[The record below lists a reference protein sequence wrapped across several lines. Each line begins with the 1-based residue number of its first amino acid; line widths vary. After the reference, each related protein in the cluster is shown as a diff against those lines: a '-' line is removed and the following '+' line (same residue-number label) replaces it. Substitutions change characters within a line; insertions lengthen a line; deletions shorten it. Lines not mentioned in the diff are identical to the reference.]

1 MGMKIVTGRTGAA
14 HVTSADDGARNAG
27 IIGTGKYI
35 FDIGNKFAYEI
46 ISNNLIRVKDGYGI
60 NQGRQFGIE
69 HADYEECEIDNG
81 LQGVK
86 RTDLIVAKYKRDSLT
101 GLESVTIAVI
111 KGTSGDNYTDPE
123 YVEGNILNG
132 DDEDDFLLYRVK
144 INGLAIEKVE
154 TMFNTLL
161 DVKSIYDKLVAVNN
175 LAAAAVP
182 NSKIT
187 QSSAVTTSGYV
198 LDAREKNASI
208 SGTLAYMLNSF
219 CGKLDLIW
227 YNTGSNF
234 TTDDDATSLK
244 GYIITAPEEY
254 MMFLIYSTD
263 GNCSVLGNW
272 DNCVSY
278 LHQFLNVHSDNEYA
292 AAIAYRKVTLGIA
305 RVSSGGYFKNIVF
318 DKAYYKGVAAN
329 SQTKPY
335 NGSCV
340 PLRIYGVRK

>member
-154 TMFNTLL
+154 RMFSIIATLDSLYKANNTGKVDLVWSNDGTNFNSVDSYNASQEIVVPKNYDSFIIL
-161 DVKSIYDKLVAVNN
+161 STGGTVTHILNVFDTESNIISVLNIEKTIYQLFW
-175 LAAAAVP
+175 AARKVCVDIAVP
-182 NSKIT
+182 PT
-187 QSSAVTTSGYV
+187 GSSDNYDRCLRFDPCYYRPYEAGGTF
-198 LDAREKNASI
+198 
-208 SGTLAYMLNSF
+208 TLA
-219 CGKLDLIW
+219 
-227 YNTGSNF
+227 
-234 TTDDDATSLK
+234 
-244 GYIITAPEEY
+244 
-254 MMFLIYSTD
+254 
-263 GNCSVLGNW
+263 
-272 DNCVSY
+272 
-278 LHQFLNVHSDNEYA
+278 
-292 AAIAYRKVTLGIA
+292 
-305 RVSSGGYFKNIVF
+305 
-318 DKAYYKGVAAN
+318 
-329 SQTKPY
+329 
-335 NGSCV
+335 NGCCV
-340 PLRIYGVRK
+340 PFRIYGIRK

>member
-154 TMFNTLL
+154 TMFNTIGTIK
-161 DVKSIYDKLVAVNN
+161 DIYDR
-175 LAAAAVP
+175 AVP

-187 QSSAVTTSGYV
+187 QSSNITTSGYV

-208 SGTLAYMLNSF
+208 IGTLAYMLNNFST
-219 CGKLDLIW
+219 KIDLLW
-227 YNTGSNF
+227 SNNGSNF
-234 TTDDDATSLK
+234 SKPNGALTQQCLVSVQNLDKELYDNF
-244 GYIITAPEEY
+244 IIMYGQGQLAGIRNY
-254 MMFLIYSTD
+254 DGALCYLI
-263 GNCSVLGNW
+263 
-272 DNCVSY
+272 
-278 LHQFLNVHSDNEYA
+278 QFLNLTTPENNVY
-292 AAIAYRKVTLGIA
+292 IAFREVKVERMVEDIEGHKLYTSSILIYGCQH
-305 RVSSGGYFKNIVF
+305 RSVVSGGSLAINNNNNIP
-318 DKAYYKGVAAN
+318 YK
-329 SQTKPY
+329 
-335 NGSCV
+335 
-340 PLRIYGVRK
+340 IYGIRK

>member
-111 KGTSGDNYTDPE
+111 KGTSGDNYADPE
-123 YVEGNILNG
+123 YVEGNIING

-154 TMFNTLL
+154 RMFSISTTLDSLYKANNTGKVDLVWSNDGTNFNSTDSYNVSQEIVVPKNYDSFIIL
-161 DVKSIYDKLVAVNN
+161 STGGTVTHILNVFDTESNIISVLNIKKTIYRLFWAVRKVCVDI
-175 LAAAAVP
+175 AVP
-182 NSKIT
+182 PT
-187 QSSAVTTSGYV
+187 GSSDNYDRCLRFDPCYYRPYEAGGTF
-198 LDAREKNASI
+198 
-208 SGTLAYMLNSF
+208 TLAN
-219 CGKLDLIW
+219 
-227 YNTGSNF
+227 
-234 TTDDDATSLK
+234 
-244 GYIITAPEEY
+244 GY
-254 MMFLIYSTD
+254 
-263 GNCSVLGNW
+263 
-272 DNCVSY
+272 
-278 LHQFLNVHSDNEYA
+278 
-292 AAIAYRKVTLGIA
+292 
-305 RVSSGGYFKNIVF
+305 
-318 DKAYYKGVAAN
+318 
-329 SQTKPY
+329 
-335 NGSCV
+335 CV
-340 PLRIYGVRK
+340 PFRIYGIRK

>member
-35 FDIGNKFAYEI
+35 FNIGNKFAYEI

-111 KGTSGDNYTDPE
+111 KGTSGDNYADPE
-123 YVEGNILNG
+123 YVEGNIING

-154 TMFNTLL
+154 RMFSISTTLDSLYKANNTGKVDLVWSNDGTNFNSTDSYNVSQEIVVPKNYDSFIIL
-161 DVKSIYDKLVAVNN
+161 STGGTVTHILNVFDTKSNIISVLNIEKTIYRLFW
-175 LAAAAVP
+175 AARKVCVDIAVP
-182 NSKIT
+182 PT
-187 QSSAVTTSGYV
+187 GSSDNYDRCLRFDPCYYRPYEAGGTF
-198 LDAREKNASI
+198 
-208 SGTLAYMLNSF
+208 TLA
-219 CGKLDLIW
+219 
-227 YNTGSNF
+227 
-234 TTDDDATSLK
+234 
-244 GYIITAPEEY
+244 
-254 MMFLIYSTD
+254 
-263 GNCSVLGNW
+263 
-272 DNCVSY
+272 
-278 LHQFLNVHSDNEYA
+278 
-292 AAIAYRKVTLGIA
+292 
-305 RVSSGGYFKNIVF
+305 
-318 DKAYYKGVAAN
+318 
-329 SQTKPY
+329 
-335 NGSCV
+335 NGCCV
-340 PLRIYGVRK
+340 PFRIYGIRK

>member
-35 FDIGNKFAYEI
+35 FDIGNNFAYEI

-111 KGTSGDNYTDPE
+111 KGTSGDNYADPE
-123 YVEGNILNG
+123 YVEGNIING

-154 TMFNTLL
+154 RMFSISTTLDSLYKANNTGKVDLVWSNDGTNFNSTDSYNVSQEIVVPKNYDSFIIL
-161 DVKSIYDKLVAVNN
+161 STGGTVTHILNVFDTESNIISVLNIEKTIYQLFW
-175 LAAAAVP
+175 AARKVCVDIAVP
-182 NSKIT
+182 PT
-187 QSSAVTTSGYV
+187 GSSDNYDRCLRFDPCYYRPYEAGGTF
-198 LDAREKNASI
+198 
-208 SGTLAYMLNSF
+208 TLA
-219 CGKLDLIW
+219 
-227 YNTGSNF
+227 
-234 TTDDDATSLK
+234 
-244 GYIITAPEEY
+244 
-254 MMFLIYSTD
+254 
-263 GNCSVLGNW
+263 
-272 DNCVSY
+272 
-278 LHQFLNVHSDNEYA
+278 
-292 AAIAYRKVTLGIA
+292 
-305 RVSSGGYFKNIVF
+305 
-318 DKAYYKGVAAN
+318 
-329 SQTKPY
+329 
-335 NGSCV
+335 NGCCV
-340 PLRIYGVRK
+340 PFRIYGIRK

>member
-111 KGTSGDNYTDPE
+111 KGTSGDNYADPE
-123 YVEGNILNG
+123 YVEGNIING

-154 TMFNTLL
+154 RMFSISTTLDSLYKANNTGKVDLVWSNDGTNFNSTDSYNVSQEIVVPKNYDSFIIL
-161 DVKSIYDKLVAVNN
+161 STGGTVTHILNVFDTESNIISVLNIEKTIYQLFWAERKVCVDI
-175 LAAAAVP
+175 AVP
-182 NSKIT
+182 PT
-187 QSSAVTTSGYV
+187 GSSDNYDRCLRFDPCYYRPYEAGGTF
-198 LDAREKNASI
+198 
-208 SGTLAYMLNSF
+208 TLA
-219 CGKLDLIW
+219 
-227 YNTGSNF
+227 
-234 TTDDDATSLK
+234 
-244 GYIITAPEEY
+244 
-254 MMFLIYSTD
+254 
-263 GNCSVLGNW
+263 
-272 DNCVSY
+272 
-278 LHQFLNVHSDNEYA
+278 
-292 AAIAYRKVTLGIA
+292 
-305 RVSSGGYFKNIVF
+305 
-318 DKAYYKGVAAN
+318 
-329 SQTKPY
+329 
-335 NGSCV
+335 NGCCV
-340 PLRIYGVRK
+340 PFRIYGIRK

>member
-111 KGTSGDNYTDPE
+111 KGTSGDNYADPE
-123 YVEGNILNG
+123 YVEGNIING

-154 TMFNTLL
+154 RMFSISTTLDSLYKANNTGKVDLVWSNDGTNFNSTDSYNVSQEIVVPKNYDSFIIL
-161 DVKSIYDKLVAVNN
+161 STGGTVTHILNVFDTKSNIISVLNIEKTIYRLFW
-175 LAAAAVP
+175 AARKVCVDIAVP
-182 NSKIT
+182 PT
-187 QSSAVTTSGYV
+187 GSSDNYDRCLRFDPCYYRPYEAGGTF
-198 LDAREKNASI
+198 
-208 SGTLAYMLNSF
+208 TLA
-219 CGKLDLIW
+219 
-227 YNTGSNF
+227 
-234 TTDDDATSLK
+234 
-244 GYIITAPEEY
+244 
-254 MMFLIYSTD
+254 
-263 GNCSVLGNW
+263 
-272 DNCVSY
+272 
-278 LHQFLNVHSDNEYA
+278 
-292 AAIAYRKVTLGIA
+292 
-305 RVSSGGYFKNIVF
+305 
-318 DKAYYKGVAAN
+318 
-329 SQTKPY
+329 
-335 NGSCV
+335 NGCCV
-340 PLRIYGVRK
+340 PFRIYGIRK

>member
-111 KGTSGDNYTDPE
+111 KGTSGDNYADPE
-123 YVEGNILNG
+123 YVEGNIING

-154 TMFNTLL
+154 RMFSISTTLDSLYKANNTGKVDLVWSNDGTNFNSTNSYNVSQEIVVPKNYDSFIIL
-161 DVKSIYDKLVAVNN
+161 STGGTVTHILNVFDTKSNIISVLNIEKTIYRLFW
-175 LAAAAVP
+175 AARKVCVDIAVP
-182 NSKIT
+182 PT
-187 QSSAVTTSGYV
+187 GSSDNYDRCLRFDPCYYRPYEDRGTF
-198 LDAREKNASI
+198 
-208 SGTLAYMLNSF
+208 TLA
-219 CGKLDLIW
+219 
-227 YNTGSNF
+227 
-234 TTDDDATSLK
+234 
-244 GYIITAPEEY
+244 
-254 MMFLIYSTD
+254 
-263 GNCSVLGNW
+263 
-272 DNCVSY
+272 
-278 LHQFLNVHSDNEYA
+278 
-292 AAIAYRKVTLGIA
+292 
-305 RVSSGGYFKNIVF
+305 
-318 DKAYYKGVAAN
+318 
-329 SQTKPY
+329 
-335 NGSCV
+335 NGCCV
-340 PLRIYGVRK
+340 PFRIYGIRK

>member
-111 KGTSGDNYTDPE
+111 KGTSGDNYADPE
-123 YVEGNILNG
+123 YVEGNIING

-154 TMFNTLL
+154 RMFSISTTLDSLYKANNTGKVDLVWSNDGTNFNSTDSYNVSQEIVVPKNYDSFIIL
-161 DVKSIYDKLVAVNN
+161 STGGTVTHILNVFDTESNIILVLNIKKTIYRLF
-175 LAAAAVP
+175 LAARKVCVDIAVP
-182 NSKIT
+182 PT
-187 QSSAVTTSGYV
+187 GSSDNYDRCLRFDPCYYRPYEAGGTF
-198 LDAREKNASI
+198 
-208 SGTLAYMLNSF
+208 TLANRY
-219 CGKLDLIW
+219 
-227 YNTGSNF
+227 
-234 TTDDDATSLK
+234 
-244 GYIITAPEEY
+244 
-254 MMFLIYSTD
+254 
-263 GNCSVLGNW
+263 
-272 DNCVSY
+272 
-278 LHQFLNVHSDNEYA
+278 
-292 AAIAYRKVTLGIA
+292 
-305 RVSSGGYFKNIVF
+305 
-318 DKAYYKGVAAN
+318 
-329 SQTKPY
+329 
-335 NGSCV
+335 CV
-340 PLRIYGVRK
+340 PFRIYGIRK

>member
-111 KGTSGDNYTDPE
+111 KGTSGDNYADPE
-123 YVEGNILNG
+123 YVEGNIING

-154 TMFNTLL
+154 RMFSISATLDSLYKANNTGKVDLVWSNDGTNFNSTDSYNVSQEIVVPKNYDSFIIL
-161 DVKSIYDKLVAVNN
+161 STGGTVTHILNVFDTESNIISVLNIEKTIYQLFWATRKVCVDI
-175 LAAAAVP
+175 AVP
-182 NSKIT
+182 PT
-187 QSSAVTTSGYV
+187 GSSDNYDRCLRFGPCYYRPYEAGGTF
-198 LDAREKNASI
+198 
-208 SGTLAYMLNSF
+208 TLA
-219 CGKLDLIW
+219 
-227 YNTGSNF
+227 
-234 TTDDDATSLK
+234 
-244 GYIITAPEEY
+244 
-254 MMFLIYSTD
+254 
-263 GNCSVLGNW
+263 
-272 DNCVSY
+272 
-278 LHQFLNVHSDNEYA
+278 
-292 AAIAYRKVTLGIA
+292 
-305 RVSSGGYFKNIVF
+305 
-318 DKAYYKGVAAN
+318 
-329 SQTKPY
+329 
-335 NGSCV
+335 NGCCV
-340 PLRIYGVRK
+340 PFRIYGIRK

>member
-111 KGTSGDNYTDPE
+111 KGTSGDNYADPE
-123 YVEGNILNG
+123 YVEGNIING

-154 TMFNTLL
+154 RMFSISTTLDSLYKANNTGKVDLVWSNDGTNFNSTDSYNVSQEIVVPKNYDSFIIL
-161 DVKSIYDKLVAVNN
+161 STGGTVTHILNVFDTESSIISVLNIEKTIYQLFW
-175 LAAAAVP
+175 AARKVCVDIAVP
-182 NSKIT
+182 PT
-187 QSSAVTTSGYV
+187 GSSDNYDRCLRFDPCYYRPYEAGGTF
-198 LDAREKNASI
+198 
-208 SGTLAYMLNSF
+208 TLA
-219 CGKLDLIW
+219 
-227 YNTGSNF
+227 
-234 TTDDDATSLK
+234 
-244 GYIITAPEEY
+244 
-254 MMFLIYSTD
+254 
-263 GNCSVLGNW
+263 
-272 DNCVSY
+272 
-278 LHQFLNVHSDNEYA
+278 
-292 AAIAYRKVTLGIA
+292 
-305 RVSSGGYFKNIVF
+305 
-318 DKAYYKGVAAN
+318 
-329 SQTKPY
+329 
-335 NGSCV
+335 NGCCV
-340 PLRIYGVRK
+340 PFRIYGIRK

>member
-1 MGMKIVTGRTGAA
+1 MGMKIVTGRTGTA

-132 DDEDDFLLYRVK
+132 DDEDDFLLYRVCL
-144 INGLAIEKVE
+144 NGLSIEKVE
-154 TMFNTLL
+154 RMFSISTTLDSLYKTNNTGKVDLVWSNDGTNFNSVDSYAGGQTIGVPENYDSFIILSTGGTLTHILNILDFETNIISVLNVDQPGYGLFWARRKVSVIYNPTPSGASHYHTNTLFF
-161 DVKSIYDKLVAVNN
+161 
-175 LAAAAVP
+175 
-182 NSKIT
+182 
-187 QSSAVTTSGYV
+187 
-198 LDAREKNASI
+198 DACYYRPYEA
-208 SGTLAYMLNSF
+208 GGEFTLANA
-219 CGKLDLIW
+219 C
-227 YNTGSNF
+227 
-234 TTDDDATSLK
+234 
-244 GYIITAPEEY
+244 
-254 MMFLIYSTD
+254 
-263 GNCSVLGNW
+263 
-272 DNCVSY
+272 
-278 LHQFLNVHSDNEYA
+278 
-292 AAIAYRKVTLGIA
+292 
-305 RVSSGGYFKNIVF
+305 
-318 DKAYYKGVAAN
+318 
-329 SQTKPY
+329 
-335 NGSCV
+335 CV
-340 PLRIYGVRK
+340 PFRIYGIRK

>member
-111 KGTSGDNYTDPE
+111 KGTSGDNYADPE
-123 YVEGNILNG
+123 YVEGNIING

-154 TMFNTLL
+154 RMFSISTTLDSLYKANNTGKVDLVWSNDGTNFNSTDSYNVSQEIVVPKNYDSFIIL
-161 DVKSIYDKLVAVNN
+161 STGGTVTHILNVFDTESNIISVLNIKKTIYRLFW
-175 LAAAAVP
+175 AARKVCVDIAVP
-182 NSKIT
+182 PT
-187 QSSAVTTSGYV
+187 GSSDNYDRCLRFDPCYYRPYEAGGTF
-198 LDAREKNASI
+198 
-208 SGTLAYMLNSF
+208 TLA
-219 CGKLDLIW
+219 
-227 YNTGSNF
+227 
-234 TTDDDATSLK
+234 
-244 GYIITAPEEY
+244 
-254 MMFLIYSTD
+254 
-263 GNCSVLGNW
+263 
-272 DNCVSY
+272 
-278 LHQFLNVHSDNEYA
+278 
-292 AAIAYRKVTLGIA
+292 
-305 RVSSGGYFKNIVF
+305 
-318 DKAYYKGVAAN
+318 
-329 SQTKPY
+329 

-340 PLRIYGVRK
+340 PFRIYGIRK

>member
-111 KGTSGDNYTDPE
+111 KGTSGDNYADPE
-123 YVEGNILNG
+123 YVEGNIING

-144 INGLAIEKVE
+144 INGLSIEKVE
-154 TMFNTLL
+154 RMFSISTTLDSLYKANNTGKVDLVWSNDGTNFNSTDSYNVSQEIVVPKNYDSFIIL
-161 DVKSIYDKLVAVNN
+161 STGGTVTHILNVFDTESNIISVLNIEKTIYQLFW
-175 LAAAAVP
+175 AARKVCVDIAVP
-182 NSKIT
+182 PT
-187 QSSAVTTSGYV
+187 GSSDNYDRCLRFDPCYYRPYEAGGTF
-198 LDAREKNASI
+198 
-208 SGTLAYMLNSF
+208 TLA
-219 CGKLDLIW
+219 
-227 YNTGSNF
+227 
-234 TTDDDATSLK
+234 
-244 GYIITAPEEY
+244 
-254 MMFLIYSTD
+254 
-263 GNCSVLGNW
+263 
-272 DNCVSY
+272 
-278 LHQFLNVHSDNEYA
+278 
-292 AAIAYRKVTLGIA
+292 
-305 RVSSGGYFKNIVF
+305 
-318 DKAYYKGVAAN
+318 
-329 SQTKPY
+329 
-335 NGSCV
+335 NGCCV
-340 PLRIYGVRK
+340 PFRIYGIRK

>member
-35 FDIGNKFAYEI
+35 FNIGNKFAYEI

-111 KGTSGDNYTDPE
+111 KGTSGDNYADPE
-123 YVEGNILNG
+123 YVEGNIING

-154 TMFNTLL
+154 RMFSISTTLDSLYKANNTGKVDLVWSNDGTNFNSTDSYNVSQEIVVPKNYDSFIIL
-161 DVKSIYDKLVAVNN
+161 STGGTVTHILNVFDTESNIISVLNIKKTIYRLFW
-175 LAAAAVP
+175 AARKVCVDIAVP
-182 NSKIT
+182 PT
-187 QSSAVTTSGYV
+187 GSSDNYDRCLRFDPCYYRPYEAGGTF
-198 LDAREKNASI
+198 
-208 SGTLAYMLNSF
+208 TLAN
-219 CGKLDLIW
+219 
-227 YNTGSNF
+227 
-234 TTDDDATSLK
+234 
-244 GYIITAPEEY
+244 GY
-254 MMFLIYSTD
+254 
-263 GNCSVLGNW
+263 
-272 DNCVSY
+272 
-278 LHQFLNVHSDNEYA
+278 
-292 AAIAYRKVTLGIA
+292 
-305 RVSSGGYFKNIVF
+305 
-318 DKAYYKGVAAN
+318 
-329 SQTKPY
+329 
-335 NGSCV
+335 CV
-340 PLRIYGVRK
+340 PFRIYGIRK

>member
-154 TMFNTLL
+154 RMFSIIATLDSLYKANNTGKVDLVWSNDGTNFNSVASYNASQEIVVPKNYDSFIIL
-161 DVKSIYDKLVAVNN
+161 STGGTVTHILNVFDTESNIISVLNIEKTIYN
-175 LAAAAVP
+175 LFWAARKVCVDTAVP
-182 NSKIT
+182 PT
-187 QSSAVTTSGYV
+187 GSSDNYDRC
-198 LDAREKNASI
+198 LRFDPCYYRPYDAGGRF
-208 SGTLAYMLNSF
+208 TLANA
-219 CGKLDLIW
+219 C
-227 YNTGSNF
+227 
-234 TTDDDATSLK
+234 
-244 GYIITAPEEY
+244 
-254 MMFLIYSTD
+254 
-263 GNCSVLGNW
+263 
-272 DNCVSY
+272 
-278 LHQFLNVHSDNEYA
+278 
-292 AAIAYRKVTLGIA
+292 
-305 RVSSGGYFKNIVF
+305 
-318 DKAYYKGVAAN
+318 
-329 SQTKPY
+329 
-335 NGSCV
+335 CV
-340 PLRIYGVRK
+340 PFRIYGIRK

>member
-132 DDEDDFLLYRVK
+132 DDEDDFLLYRVCL
-144 INGLAIEKVE
+144 NGISIEKVE
-154 TMFNTLL
+154 RMFSISTTLDSLYKANNTGKV
-161 DVKSIYDKLVAVNN
+161 DLVWSNDGTNFNSADSYN
-175 LAAAAVP
+175 ASQEIAVP
-182 NSKIT
+182 KNYDSFIILSTGGTVTHILNVFDTESNIISVLNIKKTIYRLFWAARKVCVDIAVPPT
-187 QSSAVTTSGYV
+187 GSSDNYDRCLRFDPCYYRPYEAGGTF
-198 LDAREKNASI
+198 
-208 SGTLAYMLNSF
+208 TLAN
-219 CGKLDLIW
+219 
-227 YNTGSNF
+227 
-234 TTDDDATSLK
+234 
-244 GYIITAPEEY
+244 GY
-254 MMFLIYSTD
+254 
-263 GNCSVLGNW
+263 
-272 DNCVSY
+272 
-278 LHQFLNVHSDNEYA
+278 
-292 AAIAYRKVTLGIA
+292 
-305 RVSSGGYFKNIVF
+305 
-318 DKAYYKGVAAN
+318 
-329 SQTKPY
+329 
-335 NGSCV
+335 CV
-340 PLRIYGVRK
+340 PFRIYGIRK

>member
-111 KGTSGDNYTDPE
+111 KGTSGDNYADPE
-123 YVEGNILNG
+123 YVEGNIING

-154 TMFNTLL
+154 RMFSISTTLDSLYKANNTGKVDLVWSNDGTNFNSTDSYNVSQEIVVPKNYDSFIIL
-161 DVKSIYDKLVAVNN
+161 STGGTVTHILNVFDTKSNIISVLNIEKTIYRLFW
-175 LAAAAVP
+175 AARKVCVDIAVP
-182 NSKIT
+182 PT
-187 QSSAVTTSGYV
+187 GSSDNYDRCLRFDPCYYRPYEAGGTF
-198 LDAREKNASI
+198 
-208 SGTLAYMLNSF
+208 TLANR
-219 CGKLDLIW
+219 C
-227 YNTGSNF
+227 
-234 TTDDDATSLK
+234 
-244 GYIITAPEEY
+244 
-254 MMFLIYSTD
+254 
-263 GNCSVLGNW
+263 
-272 DNCVSY
+272 
-278 LHQFLNVHSDNEYA
+278 
-292 AAIAYRKVTLGIA
+292 
-305 RVSSGGYFKNIVF
+305 
-318 DKAYYKGVAAN
+318 
-329 SQTKPY
+329 
-335 NGSCV
+335 CV
-340 PLRIYGVRK
+340 PFRIYGIRK

>member
-111 KGTSGDNYTDPE
+111 KGTSGDNYADPE
-123 YVEGNILNG
+123 YVEGNIING

-154 TMFNTLL
+154 RMFSISTTLDSLYKANNTGKVDLVWSNDGTNFNSTDSYNVSQEIVVPKNYDSFIIL
-161 DVKSIYDKLVAVNN
+161 STGGTVTHILNVFDTKSNIISVLNIEKTIYRLFW
-175 LAAAAVP
+175 AARKVCVDIAVP
-182 NSKIT
+182 PT
-187 QSSAVTTSGYV
+187 GSSDNYDRCLRFDPCYYRPYEAG
-198 LDAREKNASI
+198 
-208 SGTLAYMLNSF
+208 GFTLA
-219 CGKLDLIW
+219 
-227 YNTGSNF
+227 
-234 TTDDDATSLK
+234 
-244 GYIITAPEEY
+244 
-254 MMFLIYSTD
+254 
-263 GNCSVLGNW
+263 
-272 DNCVSY
+272 
-278 LHQFLNVHSDNEYA
+278 
-292 AAIAYRKVTLGIA
+292 
-305 RVSSGGYFKNIVF
+305 
-318 DKAYYKGVAAN
+318 
-329 SQTKPY
+329 
-335 NGSCV
+335 NGCCV
-340 PLRIYGVRK
+340 PFRIYGIRK

>member
-111 KGTSGDNYTDPE
+111 KGTSGDNYADPE
-123 YVEGNILNG
+123 YVEGNIING

-154 TMFNTLL
+154 RMFSISTTLDSLYKANNTGKVDLVWSNDGTNFNSTDSYNVSQEIVVPKNYDSFIIL
-161 DVKSIYDKLVAVNN
+161 STGGTVTHILNVFDTESNIISVLNVKKTIYRLFW
-175 LAAAAVP
+175 AARKVCVDIAVP
-182 NSKIT
+182 PT
-187 QSSAVTTSGYV
+187 GSSDNYDRCLRFDPCYYRPYEAGGTF
-198 LDAREKNASI
+198 
-208 SGTLAYMLNSF
+208 TLA
-219 CGKLDLIW
+219 
-227 YNTGSNF
+227 
-234 TTDDDATSLK
+234 
-244 GYIITAPEEY
+244 
-254 MMFLIYSTD
+254 
-263 GNCSVLGNW
+263 
-272 DNCVSY
+272 
-278 LHQFLNVHSDNEYA
+278 
-292 AAIAYRKVTLGIA
+292 
-305 RVSSGGYFKNIVF
+305 
-318 DKAYYKGVAAN
+318 
-329 SQTKPY
+329 
-335 NGSCV
+335 NGCCV
-340 PLRIYGVRK
+340 PFRIYGIRK

>member
-111 KGTSGDNYTDPE
+111 KGTSGDNYADPE
-123 YVEGNILNG
+123 YVEGNIING

-154 TMFNTLL
+154 RMFSISTTLDSLYKANNTGKVDLVWSNDGTNFNSTGSYNVSQEIVVPKNYDSFIIL
-161 DVKSIYDKLVAVNN
+161 STGGTVTHILNVFDAKSNIISVLNIEKTIYRLFW
-175 LAAAAVP
+175 AARKVCVDIAVP
-182 NSKIT
+182 PT
-187 QSSAVTTSGYV
+187 GSSDNYDRCLRFDPCYYRPYEAGGTF
-198 LDAREKNASI
+198 
-208 SGTLAYMLNSF
+208 TLA
-219 CGKLDLIW
+219 
-227 YNTGSNF
+227 
-234 TTDDDATSLK
+234 
-244 GYIITAPEEY
+244 
-254 MMFLIYSTD
+254 
-263 GNCSVLGNW
+263 
-272 DNCVSY
+272 
-278 LHQFLNVHSDNEYA
+278 
-292 AAIAYRKVTLGIA
+292 
-305 RVSSGGYFKNIVF
+305 
-318 DKAYYKGVAAN
+318 
-329 SQTKPY
+329 

-340 PLRIYGVRK
+340 PFRIYGIRK

>member
-132 DDEDDFLLYRVK
+132 DDEDDFLLYRVCL
-144 INGLAIEKVE
+144 NGISIEKVE
-154 TMFNTLL
+154 RMFSISTTLDSLYKANNTGKV
-161 DVKSIYDKLVAVNN
+161 DLVWSNDGTNFNSADSYN
-175 LAAAAVP
+175 ASQEIAVP
-182 NSKIT
+182 KNYDSFIILSTGGTVTHILNVFDTESNIISVLNIEKTIYNLFWAARKVCVDIAVPPT
-187 QSSAVTTSGYV
+187 GSSDNYDRCLRFDPCYYRPYEAGGTF
-198 LDAREKNASI
+198 
-208 SGTLAYMLNSF
+208 TLANA
-219 CGKLDLIW
+219 C
-227 YNTGSNF
+227 
-234 TTDDDATSLK
+234 
-244 GYIITAPEEY
+244 
-254 MMFLIYSTD
+254 
-263 GNCSVLGNW
+263 
-272 DNCVSY
+272 
-278 LHQFLNVHSDNEYA
+278 
-292 AAIAYRKVTLGIA
+292 
-305 RVSSGGYFKNIVF
+305 
-318 DKAYYKGVAAN
+318 
-329 SQTKPY
+329 
-335 NGSCV
+335 CV
-340 PLRIYGVRK
+340 PFRIYGIRK

>member
-111 KGTSGDNYTDPE
+111 KGTSGDNYADPE
-123 YVEGNILNG
+123 YVEGNIING

-154 TMFNTLL
+154 RMFSISTTLDSLYKANNTGKVDLVWSNDGTNFNSTDSYNVSQEIVVPKNYDSFIIL
-161 DVKSIYDKLVAVNN
+161 STGGTVTHILNVFDAKSNIISVLNIEKTIYRLFW
-175 LAAAAVP
+175 AARKVCVDIAVP
-182 NSKIT
+182 PT
-187 QSSAVTTSGYV
+187 GSSDNYDRCLRFDPCYYRPYEAGGTF
-198 LDAREKNASI
+198 
-208 SGTLAYMLNSF
+208 TLA
-219 CGKLDLIW
+219 
-227 YNTGSNF
+227 
-234 TTDDDATSLK
+234 
-244 GYIITAPEEY
+244 
-254 MMFLIYSTD
+254 
-263 GNCSVLGNW
+263 
-272 DNCVSY
+272 
-278 LHQFLNVHSDNEYA
+278 
-292 AAIAYRKVTLGIA
+292 
-305 RVSSGGYFKNIVF
+305 
-318 DKAYYKGVAAN
+318 
-329 SQTKPY
+329 

-340 PLRIYGVRK
+340 PFRIYGIRK

>member
-132 DDEDDFLLYRVK
+132 DDEDDFLLYRVCL
-144 INGLAIEKVE
+144 NGISIEKVE
-154 TMFNTLL
+154 RMFSISTTLDSLYKANNTGKV
-161 DVKSIYDKLVAVNN
+161 DLVWSNDGTNFNSADSYN
-175 LAAAAVP
+175 ASQEIAVP
-182 NSKIT
+182 KNYDSFIILSTGGTVTHILNVFDTESNIISVLNIEKTIYNLFWAARKVCVGIAVPPT
-187 QSSAVTTSGYV
+187 GSSDNYDRCLRFDPCYYRPYEAGGTF
-198 LDAREKNASI
+198 
-208 SGTLAYMLNSF
+208 TLANA
-219 CGKLDLIW
+219 C
-227 YNTGSNF
+227 
-234 TTDDDATSLK
+234 
-244 GYIITAPEEY
+244 
-254 MMFLIYSTD
+254 
-263 GNCSVLGNW
+263 
-272 DNCVSY
+272 
-278 LHQFLNVHSDNEYA
+278 
-292 AAIAYRKVTLGIA
+292 
-305 RVSSGGYFKNIVF
+305 
-318 DKAYYKGVAAN
+318 
-329 SQTKPY
+329 
-335 NGSCV
+335 CV
-340 PLRIYGVRK
+340 PFRIYGIRK

>member
-111 KGTSGDNYTDPE
+111 KGTSGDNYADPE
-123 YVEGNILNG
+123 YVEGNIING

-154 TMFNTLL
+154 RMFSISTTLDSLYKANNTGKVDLVWSNDGTNFNSTDSYNVSQEIVVPKNYDSFIIL
-161 DVKSIYDKLVAVNN
+161 STGGTVTHILNVFDTESNIISVLNIKKTIYRLFW
-175 LAAAAVP
+175 AARKVCVDIAVP
-182 NSKIT
+182 PT
-187 QSSAVTTSGYV
+187 GSSDNYDRCLRFDPCYYRPYEAGGTF
-198 LDAREKNASI
+198 
-208 SGTLAYMLNSF
+208 TLA
-219 CGKLDLIW
+219 
-227 YNTGSNF
+227 
-234 TTDDDATSLK
+234 
-244 GYIITAPEEY
+244 
-254 MMFLIYSTD
+254 
-263 GNCSVLGNW
+263 
-272 DNCVSY
+272 
-278 LHQFLNVHSDNEYA
+278 
-292 AAIAYRKVTLGIA
+292 
-305 RVSSGGYFKNIVF
+305 
-318 DKAYYKGVAAN
+318 
-329 SQTKPY
+329 
-335 NGSCV
+335 NGCCV
-340 PLRIYGVRK
+340 PFRIYGIRK

>member
-111 KGTSGDNYTDPE
+111 KGTSGDNYADPE
-123 YVEGNILNG
+123 YVEGNIING

-154 TMFNTLL
+154 RMFSISTTLDSLYKANNTGKVDLVWSNDGTNFNSTDSYNVSQEIVVPKNYDSFIIL
-161 DVKSIYDKLVAVNN
+161 STGGTVTHILNVFDTESNIISVLNIKKTIYRLFW
-175 LAAAAVP
+175 AARKVCVDIAVP
-182 NSKIT
+182 PT
-187 QSSAVTTSGYV
+187 GSSDNYDRCLRFDPCYYRPYEAGGTF
-198 LDAREKNASI
+198 
-208 SGTLAYMLNSF
+208 TLAN
-219 CGKLDLIW
+219 
-227 YNTGSNF
+227 
-234 TTDDDATSLK
+234 
-244 GYIITAPEEY
+244 GY
-254 MMFLIYSTD
+254 
-263 GNCSVLGNW
+263 
-272 DNCVSY
+272 
-278 LHQFLNVHSDNEYA
+278 
-292 AAIAYRKVTLGIA
+292 
-305 RVSSGGYFKNIVF
+305 
-318 DKAYYKGVAAN
+318 
-329 SQTKPY
+329 
-335 NGSCV
+335 CV
-340 PLRIYGVRK
+340 PFRIYGIRK

>member
-111 KGTSGDNYTDPE
+111 KGTSGDNYADPE
-123 YVEGNILNG
+123 YVEGNIING

-154 TMFNTLL
+154 RMFSISTTLDSLYKANNTGKVDLVWSNDGTNFNSTDSYNVSQGIVVPKNYDSFIIL
-161 DVKSIYDKLVAVNN
+161 STGGTVTHILNVFDTESNIISVLNIEKTIYQLFW
-175 LAAAAVP
+175 AARKVCVDIAVP
-182 NSKIT
+182 PT
-187 QSSAVTTSGYV
+187 GSSDNYDRCLRFDPCYYRPYEAGGTF
-198 LDAREKNASI
+198 
-208 SGTLAYMLNSF
+208 TLA
-219 CGKLDLIW
+219 
-227 YNTGSNF
+227 
-234 TTDDDATSLK
+234 
-244 GYIITAPEEY
+244 
-254 MMFLIYSTD
+254 
-263 GNCSVLGNW
+263 
-272 DNCVSY
+272 
-278 LHQFLNVHSDNEYA
+278 
-292 AAIAYRKVTLGIA
+292 
-305 RVSSGGYFKNIVF
+305 
-318 DKAYYKGVAAN
+318 
-329 SQTKPY
+329 
-335 NGSCV
+335 NGCCV
-340 PLRIYGVRK
+340 PFRIYGIRK

>member
-35 FDIGNKFAYEI
+35 FNIGNKFAYEI

-154 TMFNTLL
+154 RMFSISTTLDSLYKANNTGKVDLVWSNDGTNFNSTDSYNVSQEIVVPKNYDSFIIL
-161 DVKSIYDKLVAVNN
+161 STGGTVTHILNVFDTESNIISVLNIEKTIYQLFW
-175 LAAAAVP
+175 AARKVCVDIAVP
-182 NSKIT
+182 PT
-187 QSSAVTTSGYV
+187 GSSDNYDRCLRFDPCYYRPYEAGGTF
-198 LDAREKNASI
+198 
-208 SGTLAYMLNSF
+208 TLA
-219 CGKLDLIW
+219 
-227 YNTGSNF
+227 
-234 TTDDDATSLK
+234 
-244 GYIITAPEEY
+244 
-254 MMFLIYSTD
+254 
-263 GNCSVLGNW
+263 
-272 DNCVSY
+272 
-278 LHQFLNVHSDNEYA
+278 
-292 AAIAYRKVTLGIA
+292 
-305 RVSSGGYFKNIVF
+305 
-318 DKAYYKGVAAN
+318 
-329 SQTKPY
+329 
-335 NGSCV
+335 NGCCV
-340 PLRIYGVRK
+340 PFRIYGIRK

>member
-132 DDEDDFLLYRVK
+132 DDEDDFLLYRVCL
-144 INGLAIEKVE
+144 NGISIEKVE
-154 TMFNTLL
+154 RMFSISTTLDSLYKANNTGKVDLVWSNDGTNFNSADSYNASQEIAFPKNYDSFIIL
-161 DVKSIYDKLVAVNN
+161 STGGTVTHILNVFDTESNIISVLNIKKTIYRLFW
-175 LAAAAVP
+175 AARKVCVDIAVP
-182 NSKIT
+182 PT
-187 QSSAVTTSGYV
+187 GSSDNYDRCLRFDPCYYRPYEAGETF
-198 LDAREKNASI
+198 
-208 SGTLAYMLNSF
+208 TLANA
-219 CGKLDLIW
+219 C
-227 YNTGSNF
+227 
-234 TTDDDATSLK
+234 
-244 GYIITAPEEY
+244 
-254 MMFLIYSTD
+254 
-263 GNCSVLGNW
+263 
-272 DNCVSY
+272 
-278 LHQFLNVHSDNEYA
+278 
-292 AAIAYRKVTLGIA
+292 
-305 RVSSGGYFKNIVF
+305 
-318 DKAYYKGVAAN
+318 
-329 SQTKPY
+329 
-335 NGSCV
+335 CV
-340 PLRIYGVRK
+340 PFRIYGIRK

>member
-111 KGTSGDNYTDPE
+111 KGTSGDNYADPE
-123 YVEGNILNG
+123 YVEGNIING

-154 TMFNTLL
+154 RMFSISTTLDSLYKANNTGKVDLVWSNDGTNFNSTDSYNVSQEIVVPKNYDSFIIL
-161 DVKSIYDKLVAVNN
+161 STGGTVTHILNVFDTESNIISVLNIEKTIYQLFW
-175 LAAAAVP
+175 AARKVCVDIAVP
-182 NSKIT
+182 PT
-187 QSSAVTTSGYV
+187 GSSDNYDRCLRFDPCYYRPYEAGGTF
-198 LDAREKNASI
+198 
-208 SGTLAYMLNSF
+208 TLA
-219 CGKLDLIW
+219 
-227 YNTGSNF
+227 
-234 TTDDDATSLK
+234 
-244 GYIITAPEEY
+244 
-254 MMFLIYSTD
+254 
-263 GNCSVLGNW
+263 
-272 DNCVSY
+272 
-278 LHQFLNVHSDNEYA
+278 
-292 AAIAYRKVTLGIA
+292 
-305 RVSSGGYFKNIVF
+305 
-318 DKAYYKGVAAN
+318 
-329 SQTKPY
+329 
-335 NGSCV
+335 NGCCV
-340 PLRIYGVRK
+340 PFRIYGIRKLNRKI

>member
-111 KGTSGDNYTDPE
+111 KGTSGDNYADPE
-123 YVEGNILNG
+123 YVEGNIING

-154 TMFNTLL
+154 RMFSISTTLDSLYKANNTGKVDLVWSNDGTNFNSTDSYNVSQEIVVPKNYDSFIIL
-161 DVKSIYDKLVAVNN
+161 STGGTVTHILNVFDAESNIISVLNIEKTIYQLFW
-175 LAAAAVP
+175 AARKVCVDIAVP
-182 NSKIT
+182 PT
-187 QSSAVTTSGYV
+187 GSSDNYDRCLRFDPCYYRPYEAGGTF
-198 LDAREKNASI
+198 
-208 SGTLAYMLNSF
+208 TLA
-219 CGKLDLIW
+219 
-227 YNTGSNF
+227 
-234 TTDDDATSLK
+234 
-244 GYIITAPEEY
+244 
-254 MMFLIYSTD
+254 
-263 GNCSVLGNW
+263 
-272 DNCVSY
+272 
-278 LHQFLNVHSDNEYA
+278 
-292 AAIAYRKVTLGIA
+292 
-305 RVSSGGYFKNIVF
+305 
-318 DKAYYKGVAAN
+318 
-329 SQTKPY
+329 
-335 NGSCV
+335 NGCCV
-340 PLRIYGVRK
+340 PFRIYGIRK

>member
-111 KGTSGDNYTDPE
+111 KGTSGDNYADPE
-123 YVEGNILNG
+123 YVEGNIING

-154 TMFNTLL
+154 RMF
-161 DVKSIYDKLVAVNN
+161 
-175 LAAAAVP
+175 
-182 NSKIT
+182 
-187 QSSAVTTSGYV
+187 
-198 LDAREKNASI
+198 SI
-208 SGTLAYMLNSF
+208 STTLDSLYKAN
-219 CGKLDLIW
+219 
-227 YNTGSNF
+227 NTGKVDLVWSNDGTNF
-234 TTDDDATSLK
+234 N
-244 GYIITAPEEY
+244 
-254 MMFLIYSTD
+254 STD
-263 GNCSVLGNW
+263 SYNVSQEIVVPKNYDSFIILSTGGTVTHILRDYEEKSVN
-272 DNCVSY
+272 
-278 LHQFLNVHSDNEYA
+278 
-292 AAIAYRKVTLGIA
+292 
-305 RVSSGGYFKNIVF
+305 
-318 DKAYYKGVAAN
+318 
-329 SQTKPY
+329 
-335 NGSCV
+335 
-340 PLRIYGVRK
+340 

>member
-1 MGMKIVTGRTGAA
+1 MGMKIVTGRTGTA

-132 DDEDDFLLYRVK
+132 DAEDDFLLYRVCL
-144 INGLAIEKVE
+144 NGISIEKVE
-154 TMFNTLL
+154 RMFSISTTLDSLYKANNTGKVDLVWSNDGTNFNSVNSYAVAQMIGVPENYDSFIILSTGGTLTHILNIL
-161 DVKSIYDKLVAVNN
+161 DVETNITSVLNVDQPAYN
-175 LAAAAVP
+175 LFWAKRKVSVVYAP
-182 NSKIT
+182 GPT
-187 QSSAVTTSGYV
+187 GSSYSST
-198 LDAREKNASI
+198 NALLFDPSYYRPY
-208 SGTLAYMLNSF
+208 GAGGEFTLANS
-219 CGKLDLIW
+219 C
-227 YNTGSNF
+227 
-234 TTDDDATSLK
+234 
-244 GYIITAPEEY
+244 
-254 MMFLIYSTD
+254 
-263 GNCSVLGNW
+263 
-272 DNCVSY
+272 
-278 LHQFLNVHSDNEYA
+278 
-292 AAIAYRKVTLGIA
+292 
-305 RVSSGGYFKNIVF
+305 
-318 DKAYYKGVAAN
+318 
-329 SQTKPY
+329 
-335 NGSCV
+335 CV
-340 PLRIYGVRK
+340 PFRIYGIRK

>member
-111 KGTSGDNYTDPE
+111 KGTSGDNYADPE
-123 YVEGNILNG
+123 YVEGNIING

-154 TMFNTLL
+154 RMFSISTTLDSLYKANNTGKVDLVWSNDGTNFNSTDSYNVSQEIVVPKNYDSFIIL
-161 DVKSIYDKLVAVNN
+161 STGGTVTHILNVFDTESNIISVLNIEKTIYQLFW
-175 LAAAAVP
+175 AARKVCVDIAVP
-182 NSKIT
+182 PT
-187 QSSAVTTSGYV
+187 GSSDNYDRCLRFGPCYYRPYEAGGTF
-198 LDAREKNASI
+198 
-208 SGTLAYMLNSF
+208 TLA
-219 CGKLDLIW
+219 
-227 YNTGSNF
+227 
-234 TTDDDATSLK
+234 
-244 GYIITAPEEY
+244 
-254 MMFLIYSTD
+254 
-263 GNCSVLGNW
+263 
-272 DNCVSY
+272 
-278 LHQFLNVHSDNEYA
+278 
-292 AAIAYRKVTLGIA
+292 
-305 RVSSGGYFKNIVF
+305 
-318 DKAYYKGVAAN
+318 
-329 SQTKPY
+329 
-335 NGSCV
+335 NGCCV
-340 PLRIYGVRK
+340 PFRIYGIRK

>member
-132 DDEDDFLLYRVK
+132 DDEDDFLLYRVCL
-144 INGLAIEKVE
+144 NGISIEKVE
-154 TMFNTLL
+154 RMFSISTTLDSLYKANNTGKVDLVWSNDGTNFNSADSYNASQEITVPKNYDSFIIL
-161 DVKSIYDKLVAVNN
+161 STGGTVTHILNVFDTESNIISVLNIKKTIYRLFW
-175 LAAAAVP
+175 AARKVCVDIAVP
-182 NSKIT
+182 PT
-187 QSSAVTTSGYV
+187 GSSDNYDRCLRFDPCYYRPYEAGGTF
-198 LDAREKNASI
+198 
-208 SGTLAYMLNSF
+208 TLAN
-219 CGKLDLIW
+219 
-227 YNTGSNF
+227 
-234 TTDDDATSLK
+234 
-244 GYIITAPEEY
+244 
-254 MMFLIYSTD
+254 
-263 GNCSVLGNW
+263 
-272 DNCVSY
+272 
-278 LHQFLNVHSDNEYA
+278 
-292 AAIAYRKVTLGIA
+292 AY
-305 RVSSGGYFKNIVF
+305 
-318 DKAYYKGVAAN
+318 
-329 SQTKPY
+329 
-335 NGSCV
+335 CV
-340 PLRIYGVRK
+340 PFRIYGIRK

>member
-1 MGMKIVTGRTGAA
+1 MGMKIVTGRTGTA

-132 DDEDDFLLYRVK
+132 DDEDDFLLYRVCL
-144 INGLAIEKVE
+144 NGISIEKVE
-154 TMFNTLL
+154 RMFSISTTLDSLYKANNTGKVDLVWSNDGTNFNSVDSYAGGQTIGVPENYDSFIILSTGGTLTHILNIL
-161 DVKSIYDKLVAVNN
+161 DVETNIISVLNVDQPAYGLFWARRKVSVIYDPTPSGASHYYNNALFFDACYYRPYVA
-175 LAAAAVP
+175 
-182 NSKIT
+182 
-187 QSSAVTTSGYV
+187 GG
-198 LDAREKNASI
+198 EF
-208 SGTLAYMLNSF
+208 TLANA
-219 CGKLDLIW
+219 C
-227 YNTGSNF
+227 
-234 TTDDDATSLK
+234 
-244 GYIITAPEEY
+244 
-254 MMFLIYSTD
+254 
-263 GNCSVLGNW
+263 
-272 DNCVSY
+272 
-278 LHQFLNVHSDNEYA
+278 
-292 AAIAYRKVTLGIA
+292 
-305 RVSSGGYFKNIVF
+305 
-318 DKAYYKGVAAN
+318 
-329 SQTKPY
+329 
-335 NGSCV
+335 CV
-340 PLRIYGVRK
+340 PFRIYGIRK

>member
-132 DDEDDFLLYRVK
+132 DDEDDFLLYRVCL
-144 INGLAIEKVE
+144 NGISIEKVE
-154 TMFNTLL
+154 RMFSISTTLDSLYKANNTGKV
-161 DVKSIYDKLVAVNN
+161 DLVWSNDGTNFNSADSYN
-175 LAAAAVP
+175 ASQEIAVP
-182 NSKIT
+182 KNYDSFIILSTGGTVTHILNVFDTESNIISVLNIKKTIYRLFWAARKVCVDIAVPPT
-187 QSSAVTTSGYV
+187 GSSDNYDRCLRFDPCYYRPYEAGGTF
-198 LDAREKNASI
+198 
-208 SGTLAYMLNSF
+208 TLAN
-219 CGKLDLIW
+219 
-227 YNTGSNF
+227 
-234 TTDDDATSLK
+234 A
-244 GYIITAPEEY
+244 
-254 MMFLIYSTD
+254 
-263 GNCSVLGNW
+263 
-272 DNCVSY
+272 
-278 LHQFLNVHSDNEYA
+278 
-292 AAIAYRKVTLGIA
+292 
-305 RVSSGGYFKNIVF
+305 
-318 DKAYYKGVAAN
+318 
-329 SQTKPY
+329 
-335 NGSCV
+335 SCV
-340 PLRIYGVRK
+340 PFRIYGIRK